1 MTPWLGFNLGLC
13 SGWSALV
20 IRPVKTVGGL
30 GRAARY
36 RPTCRRGKMLL
47 ASLAV
52 GPEEMPYQVL
62 IESRSGTKLRPV
74 AAARSAAQG
83 FCLM

>member
-1 MTPWLGFNLGLC
+1 MTG
-13 SGWSALV
+13 S
-20 IRPVKTVGGL
+20 KTIGGL

-36 RPTCRRGKMLL
+36 RPTCRRGKMAL

-52 GPEEMPYQVL
+52 WPEEMPYQVL
-62 IESRSGTKLRPV
+62 ISPRSGTKLRPG
-74 AAARSAAQG
+74 AAAPSAAQG